1 MGEHRLEIQVDESI
15 VAAAMS
21 ALSGLTEAE
30 QTAFM
35 RAVVE
40 SVIAYRTTGKAEV
53 LEQLAGDIEATVRLR
68 QLPDYVSAV
77 RAESA
82 PASEAPRR
90 SVREIFASARA

>member
-15 VAAAMS
+15 VAEAMS

-40 SVIAYRTTGKAEV
+40 SVIAYRTTGKPEV

-77 RAESA
+77 RAGSA

-90 SVREIFASARA
+90 SVREIFASVRA